1 MQNSFLLDCSL
12 SDALLVCE
20 NYTFNPDNNIHCQYY
35 LYYIIIYTAY
45 LLTLIL
51 FFSLGIFNN
60 YSIYVIYALNVVVL
74 LYIVGVYSWDKIISI
89 SYNFYQ
95 TTYYSY
101 KYEYK
106 KSKF

>member
-1 MQNSFLLDCSL
+1 M
-12 SDALLVCE
+12 
-20 NYTFNPDNNIHCQYY
+20 
-35 LYYIIIYTAY
+35 
-45 LLTLIL
+45 
-51 FFSLGIFNN
+51 
-60 YSIYVIYALNVVVL
+60 L

-106 KSKF
+106 KSKFEIIKKWNVENQIMLILFSNKF